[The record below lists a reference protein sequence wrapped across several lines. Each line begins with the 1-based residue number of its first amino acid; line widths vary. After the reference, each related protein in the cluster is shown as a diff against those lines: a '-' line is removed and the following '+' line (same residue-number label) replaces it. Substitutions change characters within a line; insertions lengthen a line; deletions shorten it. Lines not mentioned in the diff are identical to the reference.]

1 MIKKM
6 FLPLFTGGLLGKFA
20 GVFRELLMAWCFGTG
35 PETSSFRI
43 TQTVLL
49 SPINLFSSDIISGG
63 LIPKYRALVDNDNV
77 SAKSLFGAVLVIN
90 ITLALVLTLFF
101 LFFST
106 DITHF
111 FLSEGENYFD
121 VLHSFIYGAAFSV
134 IPYVYSNICSSILV
148 VHKEL
153 SPFSHR
159 ASIQAVFLSIGIL
172 LSFYLKDY
180 NYFVYAFPLSYIFM
194 SIWITFILV
203 KINAIPKFDNVL
215 ITILNF
221 FNSVK
226 FLLLVPALYQ
236 IYWLV
241 EKHIG
246 SQISLTMIST
256 YEYAKFYTE
265 TFISLISVP
274 LGYAILASSHDETIK
289 ARKTILYYNFFVLFV
304 SYVLF
309 FLGWFFIKLVYQ
321 HGSFTSTDTSHV
333 YEQLKILSLSLFFQA
348 NFYLNL
354 KILSVKGRYSI
365 IFLSVFLSVSSGML
379 SLFFLRDMLGVYI
392 VAVSFFILN
401 FVGSMTLMMIER
413 NFERHMLF
421 VFLGV

>member
-1 MIKKM
+1 
-6 FLPLFTGGLLGKFA
+6 
-20 GVFRELLMAWCFGTG
+20 
-35 PETSSFRI
+35 
-43 TQTVLL
+43 
-49 SPINLFSSDIISGG
+49 
-63 LIPKYRALVDNDNV
+63 
-77 SAKSLFGAVLVIN
+77 
-90 ITLALVLTLFF
+90 
-101 LFFST
+101 
-106 DITHF
+106 
-111 FLSEGENYFD
+111 
-121 VLHSFIYGAAFSV
+121 
-134 IPYVYSNICSSILV
+134 
-148 VHKEL
+148 
-153 SPFSHR
+153 
-159 ASIQAVFLSIGIL
+159 
-172 LSFYLKDY
+172 
-180 NYFVYAFPLSYIFM
+180 M

-309 FLGWFFIKLVYQ
+309 F
-321 HGSFTSTDTSHV
+321 
-333 YEQLKILSLSLFFQA
+333 
-348 NFYLNL
+348 
-354 KILSVKGRYSI
+354 
-365 IFLSVFLSVSSGML
+365 
-379 SLFFLRDMLGVYI
+379 
-392 VAVSFFILN
+392 
-401 FVGSMTLMMIER
+401 
-413 NFERHMLF
+413 
-421 VFLGV
+421 